1 MKNGFTLKGRK
12 VLPLPLASA
21 LTYYQYNNDVYMR
34 GDSFF
39 EAYGKM
45 ARILEELLS
54 DYLCKEIHNVKKRL
68 NPSAKSRRSQKLH
81 NSELYI
87 IFLSVY
93 FFIQSI
99 TDLSFSHEAVSLGTK
114 S

>member
-45 ARILEELLS
+45 ARILEKLLS

-68 NPSAKSRRSQKLH
+68 NPSVNCKQQGKL
-81 NSELYI
+81 
-87 IFLSVY
+87 
-93 FFIQSI
+93 
-99 TDLSFSHEAVSLGTK
+99 
-114 S
+114 

>member
-1 MKNGFTLKGRK
+1 MKSGFTLKGRK

-54 DYLCKEIHNVKKRL
+54 DYEDGVTTLI
-68 NPSAKSRRSQKLH
+68 
-81 NSELYI
+81 
-87 IFLSVY
+87 
-93 FFIQSI
+93 
-99 TDLSFSHEAVSLGTK
+99 DD
-114 S
+114 